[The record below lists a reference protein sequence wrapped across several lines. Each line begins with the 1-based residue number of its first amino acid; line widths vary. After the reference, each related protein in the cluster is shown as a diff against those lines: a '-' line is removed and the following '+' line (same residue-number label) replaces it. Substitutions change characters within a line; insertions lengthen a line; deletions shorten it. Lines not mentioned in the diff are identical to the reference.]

1 MMDTNSL
8 LMLVMVNTSL
18 SFVSL
23 LYHTLG
29 DLSIPFLK
37 KIKKF
42 FLPKPIDKLGG
53 MWYNYYRKRESG
65 KATERGIT
73 MEEMKRQLEALED
86 RIWEMEM
93 GRIDARNASEY
104 YSLMM
109 DAGNLRRQ
117 IREMVE

>member
-1 MMDTNSL
+1 MDTNNL

-29 DLSIPFLK
+29 DLSRGFAK
-37 KIKKF
+37 KNKKS

-104 YSLMM
+104 YALMTE
-109 DAGNLRRQ
+109 AGSLRRQ
-117 IREMVE
+117 LREMAQ

>member
-1 MMDTNSL
+1 
-8 LMLVMVNTSL
+8 
-18 SFVSL
+18 
-23 LYHTLG
+23 
-29 DLSIPFLK
+29 
-37 KIKKF
+37 
-42 FLPKPIDKLGG
+42 
-53 MWYNYYRKRESG
+53 
-65 KATERGIT
+65 

-117 IREMVE
+117 IREMAE